1 MLGYTDEALLPSA
14 PRRPSTNLRW
24 TVGAVLAGAAIL
36 GSMTMAVLTA
46 RSWSAGTASQLSI
59 QPPGT
64 MQADQA
70 VALHAVL
77 PHKYAVELVTPVQL
91 QLLRGACWLFAMA
104 SVLEQQ
110 YRQQGV
116 ARGYLERDQYLRLSE
131 QHLGSRLTAECKDN
145 PICMTGD
152 DDNAVTGHS
161 TEGGEVEW
169 MYYLQETLGS
179 SAAVPWSTCPWV
191 PTPTDDADCA
201 GVSSDAARALTPLDF
216 RIRRM
221 RTYYDERD
229 IKEALLRGGRLLSLS
244 LALFGQTYELP
255 CTEAT
260 RAFLGCDPAGDG
272 CVPCPLEPSFTGVS
286 CCIAQSRFGTSM
298 RGEFT
303 WGRPDVPI
311 VKAGGH
317 AVGIVGYTDSFPTV
331 HAGVGGFVIKNSWW
345 DGVPPDG
352 MTCKDPTAP
361 CAAGRGSHSIA
372 YFLQRHSEIAERAIC
387 PNVHSPD
394 SWYPCASLDQCSAS
408 GTRRSATAVRKVLT
422 LQCLERSPYVH
433 GLCTR
438 GDRYYLQRLTASGGG
453 LSVGCFIAAADG
465 AQLCT
470 PPLWAE
476 DLALLFGPIE
486 EELVPNDPD
495 QCGFYL
501 LPYAVFRKVV
511 ASFGGTWATD
521 LLVEWSDSS
530 YAAAPAHKRSTDKN
544 YSMLSVDTLTQKS
557 SSFDGPFPD
566 L

>member
-1 MLGYTDEALLPSA
+1 
-14 PRRPSTNLRW
+14 
-24 TVGAVLAGAAIL
+24 
-36 GSMTMAVLTA
+36 
-46 RSWSAGTASQLSI
+46 
-59 QPPGT
+59 
-64 MQADQA
+64 
-70 VALHAVL
+70 
-77 PHKYAVELVTPVQL
+77 
-91 QLLRGACWLFAMA
+91 
-104 SVLEQQ
+104 
-110 YRQQGV
+110 
-116 ARGYLERDQYLRLSE
+116 
-131 QHLGSRLTAECKDN
+131 
-145 PICMTGD
+145 
-152 DDNAVTGHS
+152 
-161 TEGGEVEW
+161 
-169 MYYLQETLGS
+169 
-179 SAAVPWSTCPWV
+179 
-191 PTPTDDADCA
+191 
-201 GVSSDAARALTPLDF
+201 
-216 RIRRM
+216 M

-352 MTCKDPTAP
+352 MTCKDP
-361 CAAGRGSHSIA
+361 
-372 YFLQRHSEIAERAIC
+372 
-387 PNVHSPD
+387 
-394 SWYPCASLDQCSAS
+394 S